1 MTVSSHATSHFTVPL
16 KPFKSFQHF
25 VLLIYADFLCGNF
38 GVAIFFAHVYKKE
51 FQCFIVFSVQLSL
64 DDFTVFGGAFGN
76 KQDNAFKNIEVGP
89 YRKST
94 T

>member
-16 KPFKSFQHF
+16 KP
-25 VLLIYADFLCGNF
+25 FLCGNF